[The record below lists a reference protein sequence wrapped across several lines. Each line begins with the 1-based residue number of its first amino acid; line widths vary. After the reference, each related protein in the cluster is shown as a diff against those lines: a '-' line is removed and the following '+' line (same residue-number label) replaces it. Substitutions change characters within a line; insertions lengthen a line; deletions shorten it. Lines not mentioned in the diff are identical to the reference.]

1 MNLIKKITQ
10 VATLVFTILIVL
22 QMSSGIEMSNQV
34 LWQLLFVA
42 FIASLVKV
50 VLFKETLFNYQWAYQ
65 LGYLLLIW
73 LSILILSVFFNW
85 HITTGG
91 ALTNLLL
98 VFFVY
103 FIIRVIN
110 YRKDKI
116 EADQM
121 NDYLKKKRKDQEAH
135 RSR

>member
-1 MNLIKKITQ
+1 MI
-10 VATLVFTILIVL
+10 
-22 QMSSGIEMSNQV
+22 SGVEMSNQM

-42 FIASLVKV
+42 LIASVVKV
-50 VLFKETLFNYQWAYQ
+50 ILFKETLFNYQWTYQ

-73 LSILILSVFFNW
+73 LSVLIFGVFFNW
-85 HITTGG
+85 NITTVG
-91 ALTNLLL
+91 ALANLLL

-121 NDYLKKKRKDQEAH
+121 NDFIKKKRRDQGANNN
-135 RSR
+135 